1 MRNIMV
7 EEVPRIPMDEQPVE
21 IVERKGI
28 GHPDTICDS
37 IMEEIS
43 VELNKEYL
51 RRVGGILHY
60 NADKSLLVAGEA
72 EVKFGGGK
80 VKRPML
86 LVIGDRATNLYAG
99 EEIPIEEIAI
109 RAAKR
114 WIKENLRYVDPEE
127 HVQYMVELRPGS
139 AELTDIFRRSEG
151 KLMGANDTSAAVG
164 YAPLSRMERLVL
176 EVEKMLN
183 SREFKRSF
191 PEVGEDIKVM
201 GYRVKNSV
209 NLTIAVAFVD
219 RYIGSEEEYFKRK
232 EEVLEAVNSYLKN
245 FPEFESIKVEMNTLD
260 VRGRGENGV
269 YLTVLG
275 TSADSAD
282 SGEVGRGNGVNGLIP
297 LMRPRSSEA
306 AAGKNPV
313 SHVGKIYNILS
324 HKIAERVVEEVPEVR
339 EVFIWLVSRI
349 GKPVDQPDM
358 AAAEVVMKRQ
368 GSFQDVKERISDI
381 INREL
386 ERMPQFIDRLIENKL
401 YPY

>member
-37 IMEEIS
+37 IMEEVS

>member
-37 IMEEIS
+37 IMEEVS

-368 GSFQDVKERISDI
+368 GSFQDVKERVSDI

>member
-37 IMEEIS
+37 IMEEVS

-313 SHVGKIYNILS
+313 SHVGKIYNILT

-386 ERMPQFIDRLIENKL
+386 ERMPQFIDKLIENKL

>member
-37 IMEEIS
+37 IMEEVS
-43 VELNKEYL
+43 VELNREYL
-51 RRVGGILHY
+51 KRVGGILHY

-80 VKRPML
+80 VKKPML
-86 LVIGDRATNLYAG
+86 LVIGDRATNFYAG
-99 EEIPIEEIAI
+99 EEIPIGEIAI

-164 YAPLSRMERLVL
+164 YAPLSSMERLVL

-183 SREFKRSF
+183 SRDFKKSF

-201 GYRVKNSV
+201 GYRVKNNV

-219 RYIGSEEEYFKRK
+219 RYIGSEDEYFKRK
-232 EEVLEAVNSYLKN
+232 EEVLEAVNSYLRK
-245 FPEFESIKVEMNTLD
+245 FSEFESIKVEMNTLD

-313 SHVGKIYNILS
+313 SHVGKIYNILT
-324 HKIAERVVEEVPEVR
+324 HKIAERVVEEVPDVR

-358 AAAEVVMKRQ
+358 AAAEVVMRPQ
-368 GSFQDVKERISDI
+368 RSLRDVREKISDI

-386 ERMPQFIDRLIENKL
+386 ERMPQFIDNLIENRL

>member
-7 EEVPRIPMDEQPVE
+7 EEVPRIPMDDQPVE

-37 IMEEIS
+37 IMEEVSI
-43 VELNKEYL
+43 ELNKEYM

-72 EVKFGGGK
+72 EVKFGGGR
-80 VKRPML
+80 VKKPML
-86 LVIGDRATNLYAG
+86 LVIGDRATNFYAG
-99 EEIPIEEIAI
+99 EEIPIEEVAI

-114 WIKENLRYVDPEE
+114 WIKENLRHVDPEE

-164 YAPLSRMERLVL
+164 YAPLSKMEKLVL
-176 EVEKMLN
+176 GVEKMLN

-201 GYRVKNSV
+201 GYRVKNNV

-219 RYIGSEEEYFKRK
+219 KYIGSEDEYFKRK
-232 EEVLEAVNSYLKN
+232 DEVLEAVNSYLKN
-245 FPEFESIKVEMNTLD
+245 FTEFESIKVEMNTLD

-313 SHVGKIYNILS
+313 SHVGKIYNILT
-324 HKIAERVVEEVPEVR
+324 HKIAERVVEEVPDVR

-358 AAAEVVMKRQ
+358 AAAEVVMNPQR
-368 GSFQDVKERISDI
+368 SLRDVREKISDI

-386 ERMPQFIDRLIENKL
+386 ENMPRFIDNLIENKL

>member
-37 IMEEIS
+37 IMEEVS
-43 VELNKEYL
+43 VELNREYL
-51 RRVGGILHY
+51 KRVGGILHY

-72 EVKFGGGK
+72 EVRFGGGK
-80 VKRPML
+80 VKKPML
-86 LVIGDRATNLYAG
+86 LVIGDRATNFYAG
-99 EEIPIEEIAI
+99 EEIPIGEIAI

-164 YAPLSRMERLVL
+164 YAPLSSMERLVL

-183 SREFKRSF
+183 SRDFKKSF

-201 GYRVKNSV
+201 GYRVKNNV

-219 RYIGSEEEYFKRK
+219 RYIGSEDEYFKRK
-232 EEVLEAVNSYLKN
+232 EEVLEAVNSYLRK
-245 FPEFESIKVEMNTLD
+245 FSEFESIKVEMNTLD

-313 SHVGKIYNILS
+313 SHVGKIYNILT
-324 HKIAERVVEEVPEVR
+324 HKIAERVVEEVPDVR

-358 AAAEVVMKRQ
+358 AAAEVVMRPQ
-368 GSFQDVKERISDI
+368 RSLRDVREKISDI

-386 ERMPQFIDRLIENKL
+386 ERMPQFIDNLIENRL

>member
-37 IMEEIS
+37 IMEEVS

-386 ERMPQFIDRLIENKL
+386 ERMPQFIDKLIENKL

>member
-37 IMEEIS
+37 IMEEVS

-368 GSFQDVKERISDI
+368 GSFQDVKERVSDI

-386 ERMPQFIDRLIENKL
+386 ERMPQFIDKLIENKL

>member
-37 IMEEIS
+37 IMEEVS

-99 EEIPIEEIAI
+99 EEIPIKEIAI

-386 ERMPQFIDRLIENKL
+386 ERMPQFIDKLIENKL

>member
-37 IMEEIS
+37 IMEEVS

-313 SHVGKIYNILS
+313 SHVGKIYNILT

-368 GSFQDVKERISDI
+368 GSLQDVKERISDI

-386 ERMPQFIDRLIENKL
+386 ERMPQFIDKLIENKL

>member
-1 MRNIMV
+1 
-7 EEVPRIPMDEQPVE
+7 
-21 IVERKGI
+21 
-28 GHPDTICDS
+28 
-37 IMEEIS
+37 
-43 VELNKEYL
+43 
-51 RRVGGILHY
+51 
-60 NADKSLLVAGEA
+60 
-72 EVKFGGGK
+72 VKK
-80 VKRPML
+80 PML
-86 LVIGDRATNLYAG
+86 LVIGDRATNFYAG
-99 EEIPIEEIAI
+99 EEIPIGEIAI

-114 WIKENLRYVDPEE
+114 WIRENLRYVDPEE

-151 KLMGANDTSAAVG
+151 RLMGANDTSAAVG
-164 YAPLSRMERLVL
+164 YAPLSSMEKLVL
-176 EVEKMLN
+176 GVERMLN
-183 SREFKRSF
+183 SRDFKRSF
-191 PEVGEDIKVM
+191 PEVGEDVKVM
-201 GYRVKNSV
+201 GYRVKNKV
-209 NLTIAVAFVD
+209 NLTLAVAFVD
-219 RYIGSEEEYFKRK
+219 RYIGSEDEYFKRK
-232 EEVLEAVNSYLKN
+232 DEVLEAVKSYLKG
-245 FPEFESIKVEMNTLD
+245 FSEFESIDVEMNTLD

-313 SHVGKIYNILS
+313 SHVGKIYNILT
-324 HKIAERVVEEVPEVR
+324 HKIAERVVEEVPDVR

-358 AAAEVVMKRQ
+358 AAAEVVMRPQRSLK
-368 GSFQDVKERISDI
+368 DVRERISDV

-386 ERMPQFIDRLIENKL
+386 ERMPQFIDSLIENRL